1 MLKLEV
7 DIKTEKG
14 FVEGDVDGYEDL
26 MNEACNAIR
35 SIIEYVAKATE
46 QTSEIEKG
54 AVALTLFQCST
65 EDLFEEIDE

>member
-35 SIIEYVAKATE
+35 SVIEYVAEVAE
-46 QTSEIEKG
+46 QTSKIEKE
-54 AVALTLFQCST
+54 AIALTLFQCSMG
-65 EDLFEEIDE
+65 DLFEEIDE

>member
-14 FVEGDVDGYEDL
+14 FVEGDVEEYEDL

-35 SIIEYVAKATE
+35 SIVEYVAEVTE
-46 QTSEIEKG
+46 QTSEIEKE
-54 AVALTLFQCST
+54 AVALTLFQCSMG
-65 EDLFEEIDE
+65 DLFEEIDE